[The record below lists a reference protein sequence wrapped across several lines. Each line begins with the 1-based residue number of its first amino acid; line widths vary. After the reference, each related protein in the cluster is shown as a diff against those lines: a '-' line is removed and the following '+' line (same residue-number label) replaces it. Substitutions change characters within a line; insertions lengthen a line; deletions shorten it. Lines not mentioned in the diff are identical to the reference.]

1 MQQQPTQTKES
12 NMTTFASWYENADMP
27 TQAADG
33 QWYDAETGLPYSS
46 QKPRKAMTAKAIEAR
61 ATAKFFGGKA
71 LTGST
76 AQKEWAE
83 KIRAAALD
91 KMTDGDAAVVCCKA
105 GLLNT
110 AKIWIENRDKTAS
123 QFAAFAVKQKQLLAA
138 YKAAAAKQD
147 SDSVKSISSEYNALT
162 ASFGL

>member
-1 MQQQPTQTKES
+1 
-12 NMTTFASWYENADMP
+12 MTTFAKWYDDADMP

-33 QWYDAETGLPYSS
+33 QWYDAETGLPYSY
-46 QKPRKAMTAKAIEAR
+46 QKPRKAMTQKAIDAR

-71 LTGST
+71 LTGTT

-91 KMTDGDAAVVCCKA
+91 KMSDGDAAVVCCKS

-110 AKIWIENRDKTAS
+110 ARIWIENRGKTAA
-123 QFAAFAVKQKQLLAA
+123 QFASFAVSQKTLLAA
-138 YKAAAAKQD
+138 YKAAAARQD
-147 SDSVKSISSEYNALT
+147 ADSAKKISEEYNALT
-162 ASFGL
+162 AVFGL

>member
-1 MQQQPTQTKES
+1 MA
-12 NMTTFASWYENADMP
+12 TFANWYDEADMP

-33 QWYDAETGLPYSS
+33 QWYDAETGLQYSC

-83 KIRAAALD
+83 KIRSAALD
-91 KMTDGDAAVVCCKA
+91 KMTDGDAAVVCCKE

-110 AKIWIENRDKTAS
+110 AKIWIENRDKTAE
-123 QFAAFAVKQKQLLAA
+123 QFADFAVRQKALLAA

-147 SDSVKSISSEYNALT
+147 TDSLKAISEEYNALT

>member
-1 MQQQPTQTKES
+1 
-12 NMTTFASWYENADMP
+12 MTTFAKWYDDADMP
-27 TQAADG
+27 TQAPDG
-33 QWYDAETGLPYSS
+33 QWYDAETGLPYAS
-46 QKPRKAMTAKAIEAR
+46 QKPRKAMTQKAIDAR

-71 LTGST
+71 LTGTT

-91 KMTDGDAAVVCCKA
+91 KMSDGDAAVVCCKA

-110 AKIWIENRDKTAS
+110 AKIWIENRDKTADK
-123 QFAAFAVKQKQLLAA
+123 FAAFAVSQKSLLAA
-138 YKAAAAKQD
+138 YKDAAAKMD
-147 SDSVKSISSEYNALT
+147 TDAVKSISAEYNALT

>member
-1 MQQQPTQTKES
+1 
-12 NMTTFASWYENADMP
+12 MTTFAKWYDDADMP
-27 TQAADG
+27 TQASDG

-46 QKPRKAMTAKAIEAR
+46 QKPRKSMSQKAIDAR
-61 ATAKFFGGKA
+61 AAAKFFGGKA
-71 LTGST
+71 LAGAA

-91 KMTDGDAAVVCCKA
+91 KMSDGDAAVVCCKA

-110 AKIWIENRDKTAS
+110 AKIWIENRNKTAA
-123 QFAAFAVKQKQLLAA
+123 QFAAFAVSQKSLLAA
-138 YKAAAAKQD
+138 YKDAATKMDTDA
-147 SDSVKSISSEYNALT
+147 VKSISAEYNALT